1 MSGHPGVT
9 GVTTGPPA
17 PAGVGPRELGP
28 GLEGATWG
36 TGDPSP
42 AAGGASPGSHCG
54 VARCQ

>member
-1 MSGHPGVT
+1 MSGHPSVI

-17 PAGVGPRELGP
+17 PAGLGPRELSP
-28 GLEGATWG
+28 GLEGAARG

-42 AAGGASPGSHCG
+42 AVGGSPGSHCG